1 MEVAKRNN
9 NNEAITNL
17 AMPERRIPV
26 LIDSSRQRADGFMPS
41 MAFAERGTGD
51 PVFPVRRFH
60 VSLDVLNDSQGRS
73 RFEKEFGPLDL
84 GEWNGLLRLLDLL
97 GRWEAGDR
105 RLEVDADS
113 EEIARELEQACPG
126 EFAIHVRKLPPGVRR
141 QSRSFGMNASLAITA
156 KFTAGLSEARFV
168 IWEDKLTGK
177 FVPGLYCPNVQ
188 TALYASVL
196 YGLGVP
202 GGLAICRNPKCRQ
215 PFIRSRG
222 ETQSYCSHKCQ
233 VAAGMRRYRATLE
246 LKAKAKSKA
255 ITKGK
260 KQAGRK

>member
-1 MEVAKRNN
+1 MRSNN
-9 NNEAITNL
+9 HNEAITHL
-17 AMPERRIPV
+17 AMPERSIPV

-41 MAFAERGTGD
+41 MAFAERGTGE
-51 PVFPVRRFH
+51 PVFPVRRFR
-60 VSLDVLNDSQGRS
+60 VSLDVLSDSHGRS
-73 RFEKEFGPLDL
+73 RFDKEFGPLDFD
-84 GEWNGLLRLLDLL
+84 GWNGLLRLLDLL

-105 RLEVDADS
+105 RQEVDADS
-113 EEIARELEQACPG
+113 EEIARELEEACPG

-141 QSRSFGMNASLAITA
+141 RTRSFGMNASLAITA

-177 FVPGLYCPNVQ
+177 FVPGLYCPNIQ

-202 GGLAICRNPKCRQ
+202 GGLAICRNPKCRL

-233 VAAGMRRYRATLE
+233 VAAGMKRYRDRLASRT
-246 LKAKAKSKA
+246 KSKSKA
-255 ITKGK
+255 PHKNRT
-260 KQAGRK
+260 GRK

>member
-1 MEVAKRNN
+1 MRINN
-9 NNEAITNL
+9 HNEAITHL
-17 AMPERRIPV
+17 AMPERQIPV
-26 LIDSSRQRADGFMPS
+26 LIDSSRQKADGFMPS
-41 MAFAERGTGD
+41 IAFAERGTGE
-51 PVFPVRRFH
+51 PVFPVRRFR
-60 VSLDVLNDSQGRS
+60 VFLDALNDSQGRS
-73 RFEKEFGPLDL
+73 RFEQEFGPLDL

-126 EFAIHVRKLPPGVRR
+126 EFVIHVRGLPPGLRR
-141 QSRSFGMNASLAITA
+141 RTRSFGMNASLAITA
-156 KFTAGLSEARFV
+156 KFTAALSEARFV

-202 GGLAICRNPKCRQ
+202 GGLAICLNQKCRQ

-222 ETQSYCSHKCQ
+222 KTQSYCSHKCQ
-233 VAAGMRRYRATLE
+233 VAAGMRRYRATLDR
-246 LKAKAKSKA
+246 KAKARSKTA
-255 ITKGK
+255 TKGK
-260 KQAGRK
+260 KHAGRK

>member
-1 MEVAKRNN
+1 
-9 NNEAITNL
+9 
-17 AMPERRIPV
+17 
-26 LIDSSRQRADGFMPS
+26 
-41 MAFAERGTGD
+41 
-51 PVFPVRRFH
+51 
-60 VSLDVLNDSQGRS
+60 
-73 RFEKEFGPLDL
+73 
-84 GEWNGLLRLLDLL
+84 LL

-105 RLEVDADS
+105 RQEVDADS
-113 EEIARELEQACPG
+113 EETARELEQACPG

-156 KFTAGLSEARFV
+156 KFTAGLSKVRFV

-222 ETQSYCSHKCQ
+222 EKQFYCSDKCR

-246 LKAKAKSKA
+246 LKAKAKSKTT
-255 ITKGK
+255 TKGK
-260 KQAGRK
+260 K

>member
-1 MEVAKRNN
+1 
-9 NNEAITNL
+9 
-17 AMPERRIPV
+17 
-26 LIDSSRQRADGFMPS
+26 
-41 MAFAERGTGD
+41 
-51 PVFPVRRFH
+51 
-60 VSLDVLNDSQGRS
+60 VLNDSPGRS

-105 RLEVDADS
+105 RQEVDADS

-141 QSRSFGMNASLAITA
+141 QSHSFGMNASLAITA

-168 IWEDKLTGK
+168 IWEDKPTGK
-177 FVPGLYCPNVQ
+177 FVPGLYCPNVL
-188 TALYASVL
+188 TALYASIL

-215 PFIRSRG
+215 PFLRSR
-222 ETQSYCSHKCQ
+222 TKQQYCGHRCQ
-233 VAAGMRRYRATLE
+233 VAAGMRRYRATRE
-246 LKAKAKSKA
+246 RKAKAESKTT
-255 ITKGK
+255 TKGK